1 MDKNS
6 SVILDY
12 LTDRSKPISVEGIAN
27 YLKLDNF
34 LVEKILSELELENK
48 VEKKGNKYRA
58 TNYITGFVKISN
70 NGKMYINHDNK
81 KVLCNNISGSE
92 IIEGDSVLFKITKK
106 EKNLWCGEIVG
117 IVDKRIRNNVGTVIS
132 REGELVIK
140 GKERKSN
147 IYIYPNSKV
156 VSGDIVKYKLGDRI
170 RDSFYEG
177 EVLEVVGRVDEPKS
191 DMTSILVTNNFK
203 MKFPEAVMEE
213 VRKIDETIS
222 LENRRDLRNNLIFTI
237 DGDDTKDIDDAIELD
252 KRDDGTYK
260 LGVHIADVSQYVKV
274 GSALDN
280 EAFER
285 GTSVYPPS
293 SVVPMLPHE
302 LSSGVCSLFEN
313 TDRYALSCVMEFSS
327 SGDLMECDVFP
338 SVINSKKK
346 MTYSNVN
353 RLLDT
358 DIPYGYE
365 KFASE
370 LKLMNEF
377 KNVLRRKRFNNNAIN
392 FEIEKLGIKLNEV
405 GTPIRIYKEVRGDA
419 EKLIEEYMLATN
431 SCIGR
436 ICAEAQYGAFRI
448 HDIPDEDRLRTTC
461 TILKKLGIK
470 IPKCDDITS
479 HKFIIELSR
488 NINNSP
494 YKDLGTELLLRC
506 MSKAQYSRTNTGHY
520 GLNFKWYEQFTSP
533 IRRYPD
539 LTTHRVVKDIYGIED
554 PNFPED
560 RRSYLNTVCSHSSV
574 QERNAD
580 AAEALIT
587 KMKMAEFIQD
597 EVGRD
602 YEGQVVG
609 VYSDSVDVKLSNG
622 ITGTIDLQIGKDFD
636 NFSVRADGKTY
647 RMGQMLNVT
656 IENIS
661 VNPAVISLVDA
672 DVKRIRKRR
681 NR

>member
-6 SVILDY
+6 SIILDY
-12 LTDRSKPISVEGIAN
+12 LTDRGKPISAEGIAN

-34 LVEKILSELELENK
+34 LVEKILSELKLENK

-58 TNYITGFVKISN
+58 TNYVTGFVKISN

-81 KVLCNNISGSE
+81 KILCNNISGSE
-92 IIEGDSVLFKITKK
+92 ITEGDSVLFKITKK
-106 EKNLWCGEIVG
+106 EKNFWYGEIVG

-140 GKERKSN
+140 GKDKKSN

-177 EVLEVVGRVDEPKS
+177 EVLDVVGRVDEPKS
-191 DMTSILVTNNFK
+191 DMTSILVTNNFHV
-203 MKFPEAVMEE
+203 KFPEEVMEE
-213 VRKIDETIS
+213 VKKIDETIS

-260 LGVHIADVSQYVKV
+260 LGVHIADVSNYVKI

-280 EAFER
+280 EAFFR

-293 SVVPMLPHE
+293 SVIPMLPHE

-327 SGDLMECDVFP
+327 SGDFMDCEFFP

-346 MTYSNVN
+346 MAYSKVN

-358 DIPYGYE
+358 DTPFGYE

-377 KNVLRRKRFNNNAIN
+377 KSVLRKKRFENQSIN
-392 FEIEKLGIKLNEV
+392 FDIPKLGVKLNDL
-405 GTPIRIYKEVRGDA
+405 GTPISIYQEIRGEA
-419 EKLIEEYMLATN
+419 EKLIEEFMLITN
-431 SCIGR
+431 
-436 ICAEAQYGAFRI
+436 ICTGMVEDRYGYGAFRT
-448 HDIPDEDRLRTTC
+448 HDVPDIDKLYKATS
-461 TILKKLGIK
+461 ILEKLGIK
-470 IPKCDDITS
+470 IPKYNDITK
-479 HKFIIELSR
+479 HKFIIELSN
-488 NINNSP
+488 NIKNGS
-494 YKDLGTELLLRC
+494 YKDLGEELLLKC
-506 MSKAQYSRTNTGHY
+506 MSRAQYSRVNTGHY
-520 GLNFKWYEQFTSP
+520 GLNFKRYAQFTSP

-539 LTTHRVVKDIYGIED
+539 LTNHRVIKDIYGIAN
-554 PNFPED
+554 PNFPTD
-560 RRSYLNTVCSHSSV
+560 RKAYLNNVCSHASM

-580 AAEALIT
+580 AAEAIIK

-597 EVGRD
+597 EVGKD
-602 YEGQVVG
+602 YEGQVVD
-609 VYSDSVDVKLSNG
+609 VYANSIEVKLSNG
-622 ITGTIDLQIGKDFD
+622 ITGTIDLGEGKDFN
-636 NFSVRADGKTY
+636 NFSVRANGKTY
-647 RMGQMLNVT
+647 RYGQMLNVA
-656 IENIS
+656 IEDVSI
-661 VNPAVISLVDA
+661 NPAVISLVDT
-672 DVKRIRKRR
+672 DVKRLSKKYKH
-681 NR
+681 